1 MAGFQGV
8 AVLISPHPEF
18 NCHPMPI
25 VADILKRASAAV
37 CVASALLLAG
47 AEPAYAAADACEK
60 IENADAY
67 NKCLAASGP
76 MRGVRAKRSAAGGDP
91 EKSVPAYAGRG
102 GRLSRR
108 AGPARQ
114 PANAF
119 IQRKANGRLSASFD
133 IAPTTGQAK
142 RQ

>member
-1 MAGFQGV
+1 MRLLNDFLTQAG
-8 AVLISPHPEF
+8 
-18 NCHPMPI
+18 
-25 VADILKRASAAV
+25 AAV
-37 CVASALLLAG
+37 CITGALLFAG
-47 AEPAYAAADACEK
+47 AAPAYAAADACEK

-76 MRGVRAKRSAAGGDP
+76 MRGVRAKRSAVGGDP

-102 GRLSRR
+102 GRMSRR
-108 AGPARQ
+108 AGPSRQ
-114 PANAF
+114 PASAF